1 MHFYLDTKVR
11 DTVSYI
17 TQGRVIGR
25 LVSLFEPVETLVD
38 ENDRR
43 RRIAVDE
50 DDPSLVDHTLE

>member
-1 MHFYLDTKVR
+1 M
-11 DTVSYI
+11 
-17 TQGRVIGR
+17 IGR